1 MAKGKNIDFGDAF
14 EKLKRTR
21 NIGIVAHIDAGKT
34 TTTERIL
41 FYTGL
46 IHKMGEVHEG
56 TATMDWMVQERER
69 GITITAATT
78 RVFWDYKGQR
88 YRINIIDTPGHVDF
102 TIEVERSLRVL
113 DGAVIVL
120 CGVGGV
126 EPQTETVWRQ
136 ANRYNVPRIV
146 FVNKMDRVGADFFKA
161 VRQIKEKLG
170 ANPVPIQLPIGEESN
185 FVGVIDLIR
194 MKALYWD
201 TDELGKMYRVADIPE
216 ELREQAEQYRQ
227 NLLEAI
233 AELDEEL
240 FNKYIEDPDSLTE
253 DDILQGLRKGT
264 VSFQLVPVLCGSAL
278 RNRGIQPLLDAV
290 IAFLPS
296 PLDIPDVKG
305 VHPDTGEELTR
316 PTDPNAPFAALA
328 FKIMTDPYVGRLVY
342 FRVYSGRLH
351 AGSAV
356 YNPRTRSKER
366 ISRLYQMHANKQQM
380 IEYVEAGDIAAGV
393 GFKDIRTGDTLCDEK
408 HPIILESINVP
419 EPVISMAIEPPSKAD
434 FDKLSI
440 ALSKL
445 SEEDPTFRVKVD
457 AETGQT
463 IISGMGELHLEIILD
478 RLRREFKVEARAGKP
493 QVAYRETITKPITH
507 RELLKKQT
515 GGRGKYA
522 EIIAEFM
529 PPDDQQHPTGLTFI
543 NEIYGG
549 AIPKEFIPAIEKG
562 FKDAMQTGPLAGYPL
577 IGLKVRV
584 FDGSYHEV
592 DSDSQSF
599 EMCARAA
606 LRHAT
611 AQADPILLEPI
622 MRVEVVTPEEYLG
635 EVIGDLNRRRGK
647 ILGMEEKGNA
657 RSVLAHVPLSE
668 LFGYV
673 TQLRSLTS
681 GRAFAMMEFSHYEPV
696 PPNIQEEIVARVRGK
711 AKAEAET

>member
-1 MAKGKNIDFGDAF
+1 MAKKDIDFGDSW

-56 TATMDWMVQERER
+56 TATMDWMVQEKER

-78 RVFWDYKGQR
+78 RVFWDYEGKR

-113 DGAVIVL
+113 DGAVVVM
-120 CGVGGV
+120 CAVGGV

-146 FVNKMDRVGADFFKA
+146 FVNKMDRVGANFFK
-161 VRQIKEKLG
+161 VLDQIKQKLG
-170 ANPVPIQLPIGEESN
+170 ATPVPIQLPIGEENS
-185 FVGVIDLIR
+185 FIGVIDLIK
-194 MKALYWD
+194 MKALIWD
-201 TDELGKMYRVADIPE
+201 TDELGKMYRVADIPD
-216 ELREQAEQYRQ
+216 ELKEQAEEWR
-227 NLLEAI
+227 NKLLESV
-233 AELDEEL
+233 AELDEKLLE
-240 FNKYIEDPDSLTE
+240 KYIEDPQSISEQEIKST
-253 DDILQGLRKGT
+253 LRKGT
-264 VSFQLVPVLCGSAL
+264 VEFQIVPVLCGSAL
-278 RNRGIQPLLDAV
+278 RNRGIQPLLDAI
-290 IAFLPS
+290 IAYLPS
-296 PLDIPDVKG
+296 PLDIEAVKG
-305 VHPDTGEELTR
+305 VDPETGKEITR
-316 PTDPNAPFAALA
+316 PTDPEAPFSALA

-342 FRVYSGRLH
+342 FRVYSGRLV
-351 AGSAV
+351 AGSQV

-380 IEYVEAGDIAAGV
+380 IDYVEAGDIAAGV
-393 GFKDIRTGDTLCDEK
+393 GFKDIKTGDTLCDEK
-408 HPIILESINVP
+408 NPIILESINVP

-445 SEEDPTFRVKVD
+445 AEEDPTFRVKVD
-457 AETGQT
+457 PETGQT

-478 RLRREFKVEARAGKP
+478 RLRREFKVEAKAGKP
-493 QVAYRETITKPITH
+493 QVAYRETITKTVVH

-522 EIIAEFM
+522 EIVAEFM
-529 PPDDQQHPTGLTFI
+529 PPDDTKHPSGLEFI
-543 NEIYGG
+543 DDIYGG
-549 AIPKEFIPAIEKG
+549 VIPKEFIPAIEKG
-562 FKDAMQTGPLAGYPL
+562 IKEAMQTGPLAGYPM

-599 EMCARAA
+599 EMCAKAA
-606 LRHAT
+606 FRHAT

-622 MRVEVVTPEEYLG
+622 MKVEVVTPEEYVG
-635 EVIGDLNRRRGK
+635 DVIGDLNRRRGK

-657 RSVLAHVPLSE
+657 RSILAYVPLAE

-696 PPNIQEEIVARVRGK
+696 PSHIQEEIVARVKGK
-711 AKAEAET
+711 ERAEA